1 MAKFKYTAYNTEGK
15 EIKGILEADD
25 EQQATIQLRNQSLA
39 PTSLTTIGGV
49 EKGRGASA
57 GAGSFFGMPKV
68 PKKQLCTA
76 TRQLATLLEA
86 GLPLVRALRTLER
99 QAKGSQPQLCKVM
112 GSLADSVEGGS
123 TFSEALGTHPKSF
136 NKLFVSMVRAGEASG
151 AMEVVLNR
159 LAEFMEKAQRIAGK
173 VKSAMVY
180 PIAVLTMAM
189 TITALLMIFIIPKFG
204 AMFAE
209 MLPGES
215 LPGITV
221 FVIESSNILKNHALS
236 VFVILIIA
244 IVIFKLLLKTKPGT
258 YVWDLFCIKVPMISG
273 LVVKNISARFAR
285 TLGTLMGSGVAVLSA
300 LQIVRDTTGN
310 EIFGRAIDTIH
321 DAVREGEGMTKPLEK
336 SGVFPLMLCSMI
348 EVGEETGAL
357 PDMLNRVANVYEEEV
372 DRAVEGLTALI
383 EPLMIM
389 FLAGVIG
396 TIVVALFAP
405 LVKMIDK
412 LGG

>member
-1 MAKFKYTAYNTEGK
+1 MAKFQYTAYDADGK
-15 EIKGILEADD
+15 VRKGVLEADD
-25 EQQATIQLRNQSLA
+25 EQAAAIQLHNMSLS
-39 PTSLTTIGGV
+39 PTSLTTVNTGK
-49 EKGRGASA
+49 KGKA
-57 GAGSFFGMPKV
+57 GAGGGSLFGMPKI
-68 PKKQLCTA
+68 PRKQLCTA

-86 GLPLVRALRTLER
+86 GLPLVRALHTLER
-99 QAKGSQPQLCKVM
+99 QAKGVQPQLYKVM
-112 GSLADSVEGGS
+112 GSLAESVEGGS
-123 TFSEALGTHPKSF
+123 TFSEALALHPKSF
-136 NKLFVSMVRAGEASG
+136 NKLYVSMVRAGEVSG

-159 LAEFMEKAQRIAGK
+159 LAEFMEKAARIAGK

-189 TITALLMIFIIPKFG
+189 GITAGLMIFIIPKFG
-204 AMFAE
+204 AMFKE
-209 MLPGES
+209 MLPGED
-215 LPGITV
+215 LPGITE
-221 FVIESSNILKNHALS
+221 FVLACSDAVSNHALA
-236 VFVILIIA
+236 VLAGFAAFIFV
-244 IVIFKLLLKTKPGT
+244 FKLALKTKPGT
-258 YVWDLFCIKVPMISG
+258 YAWDLFCIRVPMISG

-300 LQIVRDTTGN
+300 LQIVRDTAGN
-310 EIFGRAIDTIH
+310 EIFAQAIDKVH
-321 DAVREGEGMTKPLEK
+321 DAVKEGEGMTKPLED
-336 SGVFPLMLCSMI
+336 SHVFPLMLCSMI
-348 EVGEETGAL
+348 QVGEETGAL

-372 DRAVEGLTALI
+372 DRAVEGLTSMI

>member
-1 MAKFKYTAYNTEGK
+1 MAKFQYTAYNSEGK
-15 EIKGILEADD
+15 ECKGIIEADD
-25 EQQATIQLRNQSLA
+25 EQTATIMLRNMAMS
-39 PTSLTTIGGV
+39 PTNLTTIGGSV
-49 EKGRGASA
+49 KAKSASSGFGA
-57 GAGSFFGMPKV
+57 FFSMPTI

-86 GLPLVRALRTLER
+86 GLPLVRALHTLER
-99 QAKGSQPQLCKVM
+99 QALGTQPAMNKVM
-112 GSLADSVEGGS
+112 RSLAESVEGGS
-123 TFSEALGTHPKSF
+123 TFSEALALHPKSF
-136 NKLFVSMVRAGEASG
+136 NKLYVSMVRAGEASG
-151 AMEVVLNR
+151 AMEVVLTR

-180 PIAVLTMAM
+180 PIAVLVMAM
-189 TITALLMIFIIPKFG
+189 AITAALMIFIIPKFG
-204 AMFAE
+204 DMFAE
-209 MLPGES
+209 MLPGEP
-215 LPGITV
+215 LPAITEFVISCSNALRNQAVTV
-221 FVIESSNILKNHALS
+221 FLGLLA
-236 VFVILIIA
+236 II
-244 IVIFKLLLKTKPGT
+244 IVFKLLLKTKPGAFL
-258 YVWDLFCIKVPMISG
+258 WDLFCVKVPKISG

-300 LQIVRDTTGN
+300 LQIVRDTAGN
-310 EIFGRAIDTIH
+310 EVFARAIDDIH
-321 DAVREGEGMTKPLEK
+321 DTVKEGDGMTKSLEK
-336 SGVFPLMLCSMI
+336 SGVFPLMLVSMI

>member
-1 MAKFKYTAYNTEGK
+1 MAKFQYTAYDADGK
-15 EIKGILEADD
+15 VRKGVLEADD
-25 EQQATIQLRNQSLA
+25 EQAAAIQLHNMSLS
-39 PTSLTTIGGV
+39 PTSLTTVNTGK
-49 EKGRGASA
+49 KGKA
-57 GAGSFFGMPKV
+57 GAGGGSLFGMPKI
-68 PKKQLCTA
+68 PRKQLCTA

-86 GLPLVRALRTLER
+86 GLPLVRALHTLER
-99 QAKGSQPQLCKVM
+99 QAKGVQPQLYKVM
-112 GSLADSVEGGS
+112 GSLAESVEGGS
-123 TFSEALGTHPKSF
+123 TFSEALALHPKSF
-136 NKLFVSMVRAGEASG
+136 NKLYVSMVRAGEVSG

-159 LAEFMEKAQRIAGK
+159 LAEFMEKAARIAGK

-189 TITALLMIFIIPKFG
+189 GITAGLMIFIIPKFG
-204 AMFAE
+204 AMFKE
-209 MLPGES
+209 MLPGED
-215 LPGITV
+215 LPSITE
-221 FVIESSNILKNHALS
+221 FVLACSDAVSNHALA
-236 VFVILIIA
+236 VLAGFAAFIFV
-244 IVIFKLLLKTKPGT
+244 FKLALKTKPGT
-258 YVWDLFCIKVPMISG
+258 YAWDLFCIKVPMISG

-300 LQIVRDTTGN
+300 LQIVRDTAGN
-310 EIFGRAIDTIH
+310 EIFAQAIDKVH
-321 DAVREGEGMTKPLEK
+321 DAVKEGEGMTKPLED
-336 SGVFPLMLCSMI
+336 SHVFPLMLCSMI
-348 EVGEETGAL
+348 QVGEETGAL

-372 DRAVEGLTALI
+372 DRAVEGLTSMI

>member
-1 MAKFKYTAYNTEGK
+1 MAKFQYTAYDSEGK
-15 EIKGILEADD
+15 LRKGIIEADD
-25 EQQATIQLRNQSLA
+25 ENSATVMLKNQALSL
-39 PTSLTTIGGV
+39 TSLTTIGGAQ
-49 EKGRGASA
+49 KTQAAKS
-57 GAGSFFGMPKV
+57 GAGSIFGMPKI

-86 GLPLVRALRTLER
+86 GLPLVRALRTLQR
-99 QAKGSQPQLCKVM
+99 QAKGVQPQLFKVM
-112 GSLADSVEGGS
+112 GNLADSVEGGS
-123 TFSEALGTHPKSF
+123 TFSEALSSHPKSF
-136 NKLFVSMVRAGEASG
+136 NKLYISMVRAGEASG
-151 AMEVVLNR
+151 AMEIVLTR

-180 PIAVLTMAM
+180 PIAVLTMALG
-189 TITALLMIFIIPKFG
+189 ITAALMIFIIPKFG
-204 AMFAE
+204 AMFEE

-215 LPGITV
+215 LPGITQ
-221 FVIESSNILKNHALS
+221 FVINCSNALRNHALT
-236 VFVILIIA
+236 VLACIVGII
-244 IVIFKLLLKTKPGT
+244 VVFKLFLKTKIGS
-258 YVWDLFCIKVPMISG
+258 YLWDLMCIKLPGVKG
-273 LVVKNISARFAR
+273 LVIKNVSARFSR
-285 TLGTLMGSGVAVLSA
+285 TLGTLMGSGVAILSA
-300 LQIVRDTTGN
+300 LMIVRDTAGN
-310 EIFGRAIDTIH
+310 DLFAAAIDKVH
-321 DAVREGEGMTKPLEK
+321 DAVKEGEGMTKPLEQ

-383 EPLMIM
+383 EPAMIM

-405 LVKMIDK
+405 MVKMIDK

>member
-1 MAKFKYTAYNTEGK
+1 MAKFQYTAYDADGK
-15 EIKGILEADD
+15 LRKGIIEAED
-25 EQQATIQLRNQSLA
+25 EQAATIQLKSQALSL
-39 PTSLTTIGGV
+39 TSLTTIGGAQ
-49 EKGRGASA
+49 KAKAAGA

-68 PKKQLCTA
+68 PRKQLCTA

-86 GLPLVRALRTLER
+86 GLPLVRALRTLQR
-99 QAKGSQPQLCKVM
+99 QAKGVQPALYKVM

-123 TFSEALGTHPKSF
+123 TFSEALAVHPKSF
-136 NKLFVSMVRAGEASG
+136 DKLYVSMLRASEASG

-180 PIAVLTMAM
+180 PIAVLVMAM
-189 TITALLMIFIIPKFG
+189 GITAGLMIFIVPKFG
-204 AMFAE
+204 AMFEE
-209 MLPGES
+209 MLPGEK
-215 LPGITV
+215 LPGITE
-221 FVIESSNILKNHALS
+221 FVINCSYAMQHHFLT
-236 VFVILIIA
+236 VFLCFIGIIVVI
-244 IVIFKLLLKTKPGT
+244 KLFLKTKIGT
-258 YVWDLFCIKVPMISG
+258 YLWDLMCIKIPMISG
-273 LVVKNISARFAR
+273 LVVKNICARFAR

-300 LQIVRDTTGN
+300 LMIVRDTTGN
-310 EIFGRAIDTIH
+310 ELFARAIDSVH
-321 DAVREGEGMTKPLEK
+321 DAVKEGEGMTKPLEK
-336 SGVFPLMLCSMI
+336 SGLFPLMLCSMI

-357 PDMLNRVANVYEEEV
+357 PDMLNRVAAVYEEEV

-396 TIVVALFAP
+396 TIVIALFAP

>member
-1 MAKFKYTAYNTEGK
+1 MAKFQYTAYDADGK
-15 EIKGILEADD
+15 VRKGVLEADD
-25 EQQATIQLRNQSLA
+25 EQAAAIQLHNMSLS
-39 PTSLTTIGGV
+39 PTSLTTVNTGK
-49 EKGRGASA
+49 KGKA
-57 GAGSFFGMPKV
+57 GAGGGSLFGMPKI
-68 PKKQLCTA
+68 PRKQLCTA

-86 GLPLVRALRTLER
+86 GLPLVRALHTLER
-99 QAKGSQPQLCKVM
+99 QAKGVQPQLYKVM
-112 GSLADSVEGGS
+112 GSLAESVEGGS
-123 TFSEALGTHPKSF
+123 TFSEALALHPKSF
-136 NKLFVSMVRAGEASG
+136 NKLYVSMVRAGEVSG

-159 LAEFMEKAQRIAGK
+159 LAEFMEKAARIAGK

-189 TITALLMIFIIPKFG
+189 GITAGLMIFIIPKFG
-204 AMFAE
+204 AMFKE
-209 MLPGES
+209 MLPGED
-215 LPGITV
+215 LPGITE
-221 FVIESSNILKNHALS
+221 FVLACSDAVSNHALA
-236 VFVILIIA
+236 VLAGFAAFIFV
-244 IVIFKLLLKTKPGT
+244 FKLALKTKPGT
-258 YVWDLFCIKVPMISG
+258 YAWDLFCIKVPMISG

-300 LQIVRDTTGN
+300 LQIVRDTAGN
-310 EIFGRAIDTIH
+310 EIFAQAIDKVH
-321 DAVREGEGMTKPLEK
+321 DAVKEGEGMTKPLED
-336 SGVFPLMLCSMI
+336 SHVFPLMLCSMI
-348 EVGEETGAL
+348 QVGEETGAL

-372 DRAVEGLTALI
+372 DRAVEGLTSMI

>member
-1 MAKFKYTAYNTEGK
+1 MAKFQYSAYDSDGK
-15 EIKGILEADD
+15 LRKGIIEAED
-25 EQQATIQLRNQSLA
+25 EQSATIQLKSQALSL
-39 PTSLTTIGGV
+39 TSLTTIGGGV
-49 EKGRGASA
+49 KAQGAKA
-57 GAGSFFGMPKV
+57 GAGSFFGMPKI

-99 QAKGSQPQLCKVM
+99 QAKGTQPQLYKVM

-123 TFSEALGTHPKSF
+123 TFSEALGLHPKSF
-136 NKLFVSMVRAGEASG
+136 DKLYVSMVRAGEASG
-151 AMEVVLNR
+151 AMETVLNR

-180 PIAVLTMAM
+180 PIAVLVMALG
-189 TITALLMIFIIPKFG
+189 ITAGLMIFIIPKFG
-204 AMFAE
+204 AMFEE

-215 LPGITV
+215 LPGITT
-221 FVIESSNILKNHALS
+221 FVINCSYALQNHFLTVLLCAAGIV
-236 VFVILIIA
+236 VF
-244 IVIFKLLLKTKPGT
+244 FKLLVKTKPGA
-258 YVWDLFCIKVPMISG
+258 YAWDFLCIKIPKISG
-273 LVVKNISARFAR
+273 LVIKNICARFSR

-300 LQIVRDTTGN
+300 LMIVRDTTGN
-310 EIFGRAIDTIH
+310 ELFARAIDTVH
-321 DAVREGEGMTKPLEK
+321 DAVKEGEGMTKPLQK
-336 SGVFPLMLCSMI
+336 SGIFPLMLCSMI

-389 FLAGVIG
+389 FLAVVIG
-396 TIVVALFAP
+396 TIVIALFAP
-405 LVKMIDK
+405 MVKMIDK